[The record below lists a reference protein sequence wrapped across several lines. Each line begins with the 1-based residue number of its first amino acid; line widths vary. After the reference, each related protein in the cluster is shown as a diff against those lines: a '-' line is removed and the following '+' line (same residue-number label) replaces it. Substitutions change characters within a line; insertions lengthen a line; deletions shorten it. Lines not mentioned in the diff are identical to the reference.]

1 MISFETLHYTPM
13 ALFTIGCS
21 AMIALSVL
29 VGFQIRDPQTTPAE
43 PIDPEADRAEVLAA
57 LAELAE

>member
-1 MISFETLHYTPM
+1 MISFATLHYSPT

-21 AMIALSVL
+21 AMIALSAL
-29 VGFQIRDPQTTPAE
+29 IGFQIRDPKNAPGE

-57 LAELAE
+57 LAEPAE

>member
-1 MISFETLHYTPM
+1 MISFETLHYSPM

-21 AMIALSVL
+21 AMIALSVF
-29 VGFQIRDPQTTPAE
+29 VGFQIRDPLTPPCE

-57 LAELAE
+57 LAEPAE